1 MKKVSKKFLC
11 LVLCM
16 VMLLCSLPTLS
27 INAETLESEASVQVP
42 EAESIA
48 DNGCETLGRTGDL
61 GGRGDVPDDV
71 FVIDSVEDYYKV
83 ANGASTGKKDIA
95 CTSAGTVPKFVDN
108 STSKFFPKIGDQG
121 GLGACVVFATVYYQF
136 TYTMNKQRN
145 VASTDDNIFSV
156 KWNYNLINNG
166 KDTGSSA
173 YENYRLLQQ
182 LGCPFEKS
190 FPYDGKDFLGW
201 STDEKVWR
209 EAMRYRLKDYQ
220 LFKDF
225 GKDDKIITSPDDS
238 DLLEVKTAL
247 ANGDVLKFSSYIY
260 DWDYDTIKTNEGAPE
275 NAKYEGEKFVRV
287 VKGYE
292 GGHGMAIVGY
302 NDDLWCDVNK
312 NDKIDSGEMGAF
324 KIANSWGEG
333 YGNKGFM
340 WIAYDALNKVSVV
353 SGVESYADK
362 PPAISEVYRIDVCD
376 PKEGNDIYAKFTLN
390 TANRADMTVRFSADK
405 NGSDYSGYF
414 LSSADYT
421 TSSNKLA
428 FDGTSNACDATFV
441 YPLDA
446 LDPNISNEKFE
457 SYNFN
462 ITVFDKN
469 KNSQALTVK
478 NISIVNEHTGKEYK
492 VNSGLPITLDGEE
505 KTFSIKESTKRNAV
519 IYYIGYDNPNLHFKK
534 SGQSSFTKVKM
545 EENNERR
552 GALYKYV
559 IEDITGDVKL
569 YFSDDSGKVDNNFG
583 AYYTAKEGLNNYY
596 TKNQR
601 EKFTLNDFDLSN
613 GTPDVGKRMVFEM
626 DITGGYETYDYA
638 YRIENLATGD
648 VKEYDFDYNFTMS
661 PYGFYNEG
669 KYRVTI
675 TARDYALETSSLTK
689 EFECVDHP
697 FEISSVTL
705 DRENPIVSKPI
716 QFKSVTAFEGIASY
730 GGYRAESRFYITDS
744 TGKVWADEIVKYHS
758 YSTVIKTTTTLYN
771 FIPHKAGEYTLTV
784 SSDDCNKEYAEK
796 TIHFTVS
803 DMTIGDTDGSGDITV
818 MDATNVQRYLV
829 NLIDETTIYLDMSDC
844 DKSELVNVMDAT
856 FIQRFVAH
864 TDKSGYVGE
873 VIEYIPPTEPPT
885 EKPTEKPTEAPKTN
899 KVTFTNSFN
908 WDGTIY
914 CYYWSDSNTAM
925 TSWPGVAMK
934 NAGTNEF
941 NETLY
946 TFDVPNGATYLIFT
960 NGSKQ
965 TTDITYSGSEVRYYP
980 LSTTDSKGGHLVEIW

>member
-1 MKKVSKKFLC
+1 MKNVTKRILCFL
-11 LVLCM
+11 LVM
-16 VMLLCSLPTLS
+16 VMVISAMPAIS
-27 INAETLESEASVQVP
+27 ISAKSTSETDISKTENNSDVQCGV
-42 EAESIA
+42 I
-48 DNGCETLGRTGDL
+48 GRTGDL
-61 GGRGDVPDDV
+61 EIGNDSPDDV
-71 FVIDSVEDYYKV
+71 FMIEDISDYYSV
-83 ANGASTGKKDIA
+83 VSENISSKKDIA
-95 CTSAGTVPKFVDN
+95 VTSSQNIPTSVDN
-108 STSKFFPKIGDQG
+108 STSPFFPKIGDQG

-145 VASTDDNIFSV
+145 VPTTDDNIFSV
-156 KWNYNLINNG
+156 KWNYNFANNG
-166 KDTGSSA
+166 VDTGSSA
-173 YENYRLLQQ
+173 YANYNILKQH
-182 LGCPFEKS
+182 GCPYEKS

-201 STDEKVWR
+201 STEERVWR
-209 EAMRYRLKDYQ
+209 EAMRYKLKDYQ

-225 GKDDKIITSPDDS
+225 GKDDKIITSPDDP
-238 DLLEVKTAL
+238 DLIPVKTAL

-275 NAKYEGEKFVRV
+275 NTKYEGEKFVRV

-324 KIANSWGEG
+324 KIANSWGND

-340 WIAYDALNKVSVV
+340 WIAYDALNKVPTVN
-353 SGVESYADK
+353 GVESYTDK

-376 PKEGNDIYAKFTLN
+376 PKEGNDIYVKFTLN

-414 LSSADYT
+414 LNSAAYT
-421 TSSNKLA
+421 ISSNKLA

-446 LDPNISNEKFE
+446 LDPDISNEKFE

-462 ITVFDKN
+462 ITVSDKN

-492 VNSGLPITLDGEE
+492 VNSGLPISLDGEE
-505 KTFSIKESTKRNAV
+505 KTFSIKESTKHNAV
-519 IYYIGYDNPNLHFKK
+519 IYYIGYDNPNLHFKR
-534 SGQSSFTKVKM
+534 SGQSSFTMVKM

-569 YFSDDSGKVDNNFG
+569 YFSDNSGKVDNNSG
-583 AYYTAKEGLNNYY
+583 AYYTAKEGVNNYY

-601 EKFTLNDFDLSN
+601 EKFILNDFDLSN

-626 DITGGYETYDYA
+626 NVTGGYETYDYA

-689 EFECVDHP
+689 EFECVNHP

-730 GGYRAESRFYITDS
+730 GGYSAKSRFVITDS
-744 TGKVWADEIVKYHS
+744 SGKVWADEVVKYHS
-758 YSTVIKTTTTLYN
+758 YSTAIKTTTTLYN
-771 FIPHKAGEYTLTV
+771 FTPHKAGEYTLTV
-784 SSDDCNKEYAEK
+784 SSDDCNNEYAEK
-796 TIHFTVS
+796 TIHFKVS

-829 NLIDETTIYLDMSDC
+829 NLIDEQAIYLDMSDC
-844 DKSELVNVMDAT
+844 DKSELINIMDAT
-856 FIQRFVAH
+856 FIQRYLAH
-864 TDKSGYVGE
+864 ADKSGFVGE
-873 VIEYIPPTEPPT
+873 TIEYIPPTEIPT

-908 WDGTIY
+908 WSGTIY
-914 CYYWSDSNTAM
+914 CYYWSDSDTAM

-934 NAGTNEF
+934 NSGNNEF

-946 TFDVPNGATYLIFT
+946 TLDLPQGVTNIIFT
-960 NGSKQ
+960 NGSAQ
-965 TTDITYSGSEVRYYP
+965 TTDISYSGGEMRYYP
-980 LSTTDSKGGHLVEIW
+980 LNTTDSKGHNLVETW